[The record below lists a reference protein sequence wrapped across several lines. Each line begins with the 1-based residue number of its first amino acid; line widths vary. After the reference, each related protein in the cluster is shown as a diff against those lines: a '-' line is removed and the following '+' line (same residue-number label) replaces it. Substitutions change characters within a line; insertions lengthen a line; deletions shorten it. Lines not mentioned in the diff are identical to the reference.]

1 MNKVKSHKASL
12 KRFKVTANG
21 RLKRSQAGKKHLNSP
36 KASKRKRQLRRPL
49 VSDTKIAKNYVKIF
63 SSGA

>member
-1 MNKVKSHKASL
+1 MTKAKSHKASL

-21 RLKRSQAGKKHLNSP
+21 KLKRSHAGKKHLNGP
-36 KASKRKRQLRRPL
+36 KTRKRKRQLRKAAVVDNKTAL
-49 VSDTKIAKNYVKIF
+49 NYVKIF